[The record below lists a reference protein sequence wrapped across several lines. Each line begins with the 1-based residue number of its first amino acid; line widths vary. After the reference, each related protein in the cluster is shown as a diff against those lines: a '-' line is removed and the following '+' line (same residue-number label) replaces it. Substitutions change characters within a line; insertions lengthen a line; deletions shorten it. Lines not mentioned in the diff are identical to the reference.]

1 MLELRNLHAYYGQI
15 EALKGVDIDI
25 RAGEITCL
33 IGSNGAGKTTLL
45 KSISGMIRRSGSIV
59 LEGKTEL
66 IGQPSTAIARMGVVH
81 VPEGRHI
88 FPGLTVQENL
98 EVGTIN
104 WHGFFGRGSY
114 AADMESV
121 FKLFPRLEERRK
133 QLGWSLSG
141 GEQQMLAIGRGIM
154 ARPKVLLLDEP
165 SMGLAPVVIDELF
178 KRIVEVNRLGIP
190 ILLVEQNAVLAFEI
204 SHRAYVI
211 DQGRVIISG
220 DAKEV
225 SRNPRVVEAYL
236 GKLAAQTSVILKGD
250 GHAEN

>member
-1 MLELRNLHAYYGQI
+1 MLKIRNLHAYYGQI
-15 EALKGVDIDI
+15 EALKGVDLDI

-45 KSISGMIRRSGSIV
+45 KSISGMIRRTGGIM
-59 LEGKTEL
+59 LEDKTEL
-66 IGQPSTAIARMGVVH
+66 IGQASTTIAKMGVVH

-88 FPGLTVQENL
+88 FPGLTVQQNL

-104 WHGFFGRGSY
+104 WHGFFGRQSY
-114 AADMESV
+114 EAEMQAV
-121 FKLFPRLEERRK
+121 FKLFPRLEERRN

-165 SMGLAPVVIDELF
+165 SMGLAPVVIDDLF
-178 KRIVEVNRLGIP
+178 KQIVQINQLGIP

-204 SHRAYVI
+204 SHSAYVI
-211 DQGRVIISG
+211 DQGQVILSG
-220 DAKEV
+220 NAKEV
-225 SRNPRVVEAYL
+225 SQNPKVIEAYL
-236 GKLAAQTSVILKGD
+236 GKLANKD
-250 GHAEN
+250 K

>member
-1 MLELRNLHAYYGQI
+1 MLKIRNLHAYYGQI
-15 EALKGVDIDI
+15 EALKGVDLDI

-45 KSISGMIRRSGSIV
+45 KSISGMIRRTGAIM
-59 LEGKTEL
+59 LEDKTEL
-66 IGQPSTAIARMGVVH
+66 IGQASTAIAKMGVVH

-88 FPGLTVQENL
+88 FPGLTVQQNL

-104 WHGFFGRGSY
+104 WHGFFGRQSY
-114 AADMESV
+114 EAEMQAV
-121 FKLFPRLEERRK
+121 FKLFPRLEERRN

-165 SMGLAPVVIDELF
+165 SMGLAPVVIDDLF
-178 KRIVEVNRLGIP
+178 KQIVQINQLGIP

-204 SHRAYVI
+204 SHSAYVI
-211 DQGRVIISG
+211 DQGQVILSG
-220 DAKEV
+220 DAKDV
-225 SRNPRVVEAYL
+225 SQNPKVIEAYL
-236 GKLAAQTSVILKGD
+236 GKLANKD
-250 GHAEN
+250 K